1 MSALDPA
8 AARRLKGALGLLTS
22 DKDGE
27 KLAAVDAVVRIL
39 GNAGLSVADLIPPAA
54 ATAERSST
62 PAWGPRERPGEVNLL
77 REHQRRAWLLQVS
90 GFAWN
95 DWERRFLASMAAWA
109 SPISAKQASHLRD
122 LETAAAAWR
131 ASREAA

>member
-8 AARRLKGALGLLTS
+8 AFRRLRGAFALFTS

-27 KLAAVDAVVRIL
+27 KLAAVEAVVRIL
-39 GNAGLSVADLIPPAA
+39 GNAGLTVADLVPAA
-54 ATAERSST
+54 AEPAERSTT
-62 PAWGPRERPGEVNLL
+62 PAWGPRKRPGEVKML

-95 DWERRFLASMAAWA
+95 DWERRFLASMVGWN
-109 SPISAKQASHLRD
+109 SPISAKQSSHLRD

>member
-8 AARRLKGALGLLTS
+8 AARRLKGALGLFTS

-39 GNAGLSVADLIPPAA
+39 GNAGLTVADLVPAA
-54 ATAERSST
+54 ADSPAQST
-62 PAWGPRERPGEVNLL
+62 SPAWGPRKRPGEVKLL

-95 DWERRFLASMAAWA
+95 DWERRFLASIAGWN
-109 SPISAKQASHLRD
+109 SPISAKQAAHLRD
-122 LETAAAAWR
+122 LEAAAAAWR